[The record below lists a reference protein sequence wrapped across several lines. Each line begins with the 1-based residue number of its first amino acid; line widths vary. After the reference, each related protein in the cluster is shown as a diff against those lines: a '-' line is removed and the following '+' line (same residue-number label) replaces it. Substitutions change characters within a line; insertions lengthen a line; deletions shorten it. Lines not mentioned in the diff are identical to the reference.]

1 MSDDTIFLT
10 RRQQARRYGVS
21 SRTIDRWSD
30 DDNLGLPAEIDIA
43 GRKYRKLSELETWE
57 RARATIAAANRTIL
71 RKQRTGQPAVARSA

>member
-21 SRTIDRWSD
+21 TRTIDRWSD

-43 GRKYRKLSELETWE
+43 GRKYRKLVRDVGT
-57 RARATIAAANRTIL
+57 RAGSYCSR
-71 RKQRTGQPAVARSA
+71 

>member
-1 MSDDTIFLT
+1 MPDDTIFLT

-21 SRTIDRWSD
+21 TRTIDRWSD

>member
-1 MSDDTIFLT
+1 MPDDTIFLT

-21 SRTIDRWSD
+21 TRTIDRWSD
-30 DDNLGLPAEIDIA
+30 DYNLGLPAEIDIA

>member
-1 MSDDTIFLT
+1 MST
-10 RRQQARRYGVS
+10 
-21 SRTIDRWSD
+21 RTIDRWSD

>member
-21 SRTIDRWSD
+21 TRTIDRWSD

-57 RARATIAAANRTIL
+57 RARAAIAAANRTIL
-71 RKQRTGQPAVARSA
+71 RKQRTGQPAVAPSA

>member
-21 SRTIDRWSD
+21 TRTIDRWSD

-57 RARATIAAANRTIL
+57 RARAAIAAANRTIL

>member
-21 SRTIDRWSD
+21 TRTIDRWAD

-57 RARATIAAANRTIL
+57 RARAAIAAANRTIL
-71 RKQRTGQPAVARSA
+71 RKQRTGQPAVAPSA

>member
-21 SRTIDRWSD
+21 TRTIDRWSD

-43 GRKYRKLSELETWE
+43 GRKYRKLADLETWE
-57 RARATIAAANRTIL
+57 RARAAIAAANRAIL
-71 RKQRTGQPAVARSA
+71 RKQRTGQPAVAPSA

>member
-1 MSDDTIFLT
+1 MPDDTIFLT

-21 SRTIDRWSD
+21 TRTIDRWSD
-30 DDNLGLPAEIDIA
+30 DDNLGLPAEIDIV

-57 RARATIAAANRTIL
+57 RARAAIAAANRTIL

>member
-21 SRTIDRWSD
+21 TRTIDRWSD

-43 GRKYRKLSELETWE
+43 GRKYRKLSDLETWE
-57 RARATIAAANRTIL
+57 RARAAIAAANRAIL
-71 RKQRTGQPAVARSA
+71 RKQRTGQPAVAPSA

>member
-21 SRTIDRWSD
+21 TRTIDRWSD

>member
-1 MSDDTIFLT
+1 MPDDTIFLT

-21 SRTIDRWSD
+21 TRTIDRWSD

-57 RARATIAAANRTIL
+57 RARAAIAAANRTIL

>member
-21 SRTIDRWSD
+21 TRTIDRWSD

-71 RKQRTGQPAVARSA
+71 QKQRTGQPAAPPST